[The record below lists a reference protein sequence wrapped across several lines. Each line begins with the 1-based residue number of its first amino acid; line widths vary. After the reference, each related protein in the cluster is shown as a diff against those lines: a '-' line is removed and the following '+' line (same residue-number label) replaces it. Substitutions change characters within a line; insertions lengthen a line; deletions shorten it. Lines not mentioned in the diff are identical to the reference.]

1 MSVIIKMLKDLE
13 QGQQP
18 GIDNPSAPPVG
29 EFVRPQ
35 IQYQS
40 VAKSR
45 SASIGLIIVA
55 ALLIPTLW
63 FGVSMYRQA
72 NIQIVSEPGA
82 VSASASKETQSLLSQ
97 PQDNDGVA
105 TEPPKLSVVSSTA
118 TPIQAPMQTATQA
131 NTVAITQDSI
141 QDNVQDS
148 TQDST
153 QGITQD
159 STQVSQ
165 TTDTSAARTALET
178 HQSIDMTAPETP
190 QTRGQVA
197 ETVKTPAQIAAA
209 LVTEI
214 ETETVTDKPSVSG
227 SNKTASNNAVSSKTT
242 SNKIT
247 SNNTTSNNTT
257 SNKIASN
264 NTIPNKTTSNNSAP
278 NNSAPNNSASN
289 NIEPTQALT
298 TAPLSVLPAQAPIV
312 IPKPV
317 EMTVKEVVLTKPQMA
332 QLQYQK
338 AMNAEQAQR
347 LDDAA
352 GYYLEAIILQP
363 SLHKARKQLAKIYY
377 GQSNFTAAMLLL
389 ESGVS
394 LFPQQ
399 WEFYVILSQIQTQMK
414 AYDAALSTVAMIPDN
429 SLWARDKW
437 IAQTDLAQKSK
448 NFALAEAAY
457 RHLLLSESTKPRWWM
472 GLGYSLDSQKKYPQA
487 AQAYR
492 SALSYE
498 GLSTSAM
505 TFIEKRLDQLGANR

>member
-18 GIDNPSAPPVG
+18 GIDNSSAPPVG

-35 IQYQS
+35 TQYQS

-72 NIQIVSEPGA
+72 NIQMVSDPGA

-105 TEPPKLSVVSSTA
+105 TESPELLVVSSTA
-118 TPIQAPMQTATQA
+118 TSIQAPIEASTQA

-148 TQDST
+148 TQ
-153 QGITQD
+153 
-159 STQVSQ
+159 VSQ
-165 TTDTSAARTALET
+165 TTDISAVGTASEA
-178 HQSIDMTAPETP
+178 HQTIDMTAPETP
-190 QTRGQVA
+190 QTRGKVA
-197 ETVKTPAQIAAA
+197 KTVKTPTLFAATIAPKT
-209 LVTEI
+209 VE
-214 ETETVTDKPSVSG
+214 ETVTDKPSISG
-227 SNKTASNNAVSSKTT
+227 SNKTAPNNAVSSKTT
-242 SNKIT
+242 SNKIA
-247 SNNTTSNNTT
+247 SNNTT
-257 SNKIASN
+257 SNKIA
-264 NTIPNKTTSNNSAP
+264 
-278 NNSAPNNSASN
+278 PNNSASN
-289 NIEPTQALT
+289 NIAPTQGLT
-298 TAPLSVLPAQAPIV
+298 TAPSSGLPAQAPIV
-312 IPKPV
+312 IQKPV
-317 EMTVKEVVLTKPQMA
+317 EMTVKEVVLTKTQMA

-377 GQSNFTAAMLLL
+377 GQSNLTAAMLLL

-437 IAQTDLAQKSK
+437 IAQTDLAQKSE

-457 RHLLLSESTKPRWWM
+457 RHLLLSESTKSRWWM

>member
-148 TQDST
+148 TQDS
-153 QGITQD
+153 IQD

-165 TTDTSAARTALET
+165 TTEASAVGSGFVATAEP
-178 HQSIDMTAPETP
+178 IDMSSELAP
-190 QTRGQVA
+190 QTSVKVA

-214 ETETVTDKPSVSG
+214 ATETVTDKPSVSG

>member
-29 EFVRPQ
+29 EFVRPE

-45 SASIGLIIVA
+45 SASIGLIIVV

-72 NIQIVSEPGA
+72 NIQMVSEPGA

-105 TEPPKLSVVSSTA
+105 TESPKLLVVSSTA
-118 TPIQAPMQTATQA
+118 TSIQAPIEASTQA
-131 NTVAITQDSI
+131 ITANSIQGITQG
-141 QDNVQDS
+141 S
-148 TQDST
+148 TQES
-153 QGITQD
+153 TQD

-165 TTDTSAARTALET
+165 TTDISAVGTGFVATAET
-178 HQSIDMTAPETP
+178 IDMSSELAP
-190 QTRGQVA
+190 QTSVKVA

-214 ETETVTDKPSVSG
+214 ATETVTDKPSVLG

-242 SNKIT
+242 SNKIA
-247 SNNTTSNNTT
+247 SNNTISNNTT
-257 SNKIASN
+257 SNKI
-264 NTIPNKTTSNNSAP
+264 
-278 NNSAPNNSASN
+278 APNNSASN
-289 NIEPTQALT
+289 NIEPSQALT
-298 TAPLSVLPAQAPIV
+298 TAPSSGLPAQAPIV

-377 GQSNFTAAMLLL
+377 VQSNFTAAMLLL

-437 IAQTDLAQKSK
+437 IAQTDLAQKSE

>member
-72 NIQIVSEPGA
+72 NIQMVSEPGA

-105 TEPPKLSVVSSTA
+105 TESPKLLVVSSTA

-153 QGITQD
+153 QD
-159 STQVSQ
+159 SQ
-165 TTDTSAARTALET
+165 TTDTSAVGTGFVATAET
-178 HQSIDMTAPETP
+178 IDISPELAP
-190 QTRGQVA
+190 QTSVKVP

-214 ETETVTDKPSVSG
+214 VTETVTDKPSVSG
-227 SNKTASNNAVSSKTT
+227 SNKTVSDNTVPNNTSSNNIVPT
-242 SNKIT
+242 
-247 SNNTTSNNTT
+247 
-257 SNKIASN
+257 KIASTN
-264 NTIPNKTTSNNSAP
+264 MS
-278 NNSAPNNSASN
+278 SN
-289 NIEPTQALT
+289 NIAPTQALT

-338 AMNAEQAQR
+338 AMDAEQAQR
-347 LDDAA
+347 
-352 GYYLEAIILQP
+352 
-363 SLHKARKQLAKIYY
+363 
-377 GQSNFTAAMLLL
+377 
-389 ESGVS
+389 
-394 LFPQQ
+394 
-399 WEFYVILSQIQTQMK
+399 
-414 AYDAALSTVAMIPDN
+414 
-429 SLWARDKW
+429 
-437 IAQTDLAQKSK
+437 
-448 NFALAEAAY
+448 
-457 RHLLLSESTKPRWWM
+457 
-472 GLGYSLDSQKKYPQA
+472 
-487 AQAYR
+487 
-492 SALSYE
+492 
-498 GLSTSAM
+498 
-505 TFIEKRLDQLGANR
+505 

>member
-29 EFVRPQ
+29 EFVRPE

-45 SASIGLIIVA
+45 SASIGLFIVA

-72 NIQIVSEPGA
+72 NIQMVSEPVA

-105 TEPPKLSVVSSTA
+105 TESPKLLVVSSTA
-118 TPIQAPMQTATQA
+118 TSIQAPIEASTQA
-131 NTVAITQDSI
+131 NTVA
-141 QDNVQDS
+141 
-148 TQDST
+148 
-153 QGITQD
+153 ITQD

-165 TTDTSAARTALET
+165 TTDTSAVGTALET

-214 ETETVTDKPSVSG
+214 VTETVTDKPSVLG
-227 SNKTASNNAVSSKTT
+227 SNKTALNNIGTNQTVSNNAVSSKT
-242 SNKIT
+242 I
-247 SNNTTSNNTT
+247 SNNTT
-257 SNKIASN
+257 SNKIA
-264 NTIPNKTTSNNSAP
+264 
-278 NNSAPNNSASN
+278 PNNSASN
-289 NIEPTQALT
+289 NIAPTQALT
-298 TAPLSVLPAQAPIV
+298 TAPSSGLPAQAPIV
-312 IPKPV
+312 IQKPV
-317 EMTVKEVVLTKPQMA
+317 EMTVKEVVLTKTQMA

-377 GQSNFTAAMLLL
+377 VQSNLTAAMLLL

>member
-1 MSVIIKMLKDLE
+1 
-13 QGQQP
+13 
-18 GIDNPSAPPVG
+18 
-29 EFVRPQ
+29 
-35 IQYQS
+35 
-40 VAKSR
+40 
-45 SASIGLIIVA
+45 
-55 ALLIPTLW
+55 
-63 FGVSMYRQA
+63 VSMYRQA
-72 NIQIVSEPGA
+72 NIQMVSEPGA

-105 TEPPKLSVVSSTA
+105 TEPPKLLVVSSTA
-118 TPIQAPMQTATQA
+118 TSIQAPIEASTQA
-131 NTVAITQDSI
+131 ITANSIQGITQDS
-141 QDNVQDS
+141 
-148 TQDST
+148 
-153 QGITQD
+153 TQD

-165 TTDTSAARTALET
+165 TTDTSAVGTGFVATAET
-178 HQSIDMTAPETP
+178 IDMSSELAP
-190 QTRGQVA
+190 QTSVKVA

-214 ETETVTDKPSVSG
+214 ATETVTDKPSVLG

-242 SNKIT
+242 SNKIA
-247 SNNTTSNNTT
+247 SNNTT
-257 SNKIASN
+257 SNKIA
-264 NTIPNKTTSNNSAP
+264 
-278 NNSAPNNSASN
+278 PNNSASN
-289 NIEPTQALT
+289 NIAPTQAST
-298 TAPLSVLPAQAPIV
+298 TAPSSGLPTQAPIV
-312 IPKPV
+312 IQKPV
-317 EMTVKEVVLTKPQMA
+317 EMMVKEVVLTKTQMA

-377 GQSNFTAAMLLL
+377 VQSNLTAAMLLL

>member
-72 NIQIVSEPGA
+72 NIQMVSEPGA
-82 VSASASKETQSLLSQ
+82 VSASASKETQSFLSQ

-105 TEPPKLSVVSSTA
+105 TESPKLLVVSSTA

-153 QGITQD
+153 Q
-159 STQVSQ
+159 VSQ
-165 TTDTSAARTALET
+165 TTDTSAVGTGFVATAET
-178 HQSIDMTAPETP
+178 IDMSSELAP
-190 QTRGQVA
+190 QTSVKVA

-214 ETETVTDKPSVSG
+214 ATETVTDKPSVLG
-227 SNKTASNNAVSSKTT
+227 SNKTAPNNIGPNQTVSNNAVSSKIASTNM
-242 SNKIT
+242 S
-247 SNNTTSNNTT
+247 SNN
-257 SNKIASN
+257 I
-264 NTIPNKTTSNNSAP
+264 AP
-278 NNSAPNNSASN
+278 NNIA
-289 NIEPTQALT
+289 PTQGLT
-298 TAPLSVLPAQAPIV
+298 TAPSSGLPAQAPIV
-312 IPKPV
+312 IQKPV
-317 EMTVKEVVLTKPQMA
+317 EMTVKEVVLTKTQMA

-338 AMNAEQAQR
+338 AMDAEQAQR

-352 GYYLEAIILQP
+352 GYYLETIILQP

-399 WEFYVILSQIQTQMK
+399 WEFYVILSQIQTQMN

>member
-72 NIQIVSEPGA
+72 NIQMVSEPGA

-105 TEPPKLSVVSSTA
+105 TESPKLSVVSSTA
-118 TPIQAPMQTATQA
+118 TSIQAPIEASTQA

-148 TQDST
+148 TQ
-153 QGITQD
+153 
-159 STQVSQ
+159 VSQ
-165 TTDTSAARTALET
+165 TTDISAVGTGFVATAET
-178 HQSIDMTAPETP
+178 IDMSSELAP
-190 QTRGQVA
+190 QTSVKVA

-214 ETETVTDKPSVSG
+214 ATETVTDKPSVLG

-242 SNKIT
+242 SNKIA
-247 SNNTTSNNTT
+247 SNNTT

-264 NTIPNKTTSNNSAP
+264 HIV
-278 NNSAPNNSASN
+278 
-289 NIEPTQALT
+289 PTQAST
-298 TAPLSVLPAQAPIV
+298 TAPSSGLPAQAPIV

-377 GQSNFTAAMLLL
+377 GQSNLTAAMLLL

-414 AYDAALSTVAMIPDN
+414 DYDAALSTVAMIPDN

-437 IAQTDLAQKSK
+437 IAQTDLAQKSE

>member
-1 MSVIIKMLKDLE
+1 MSVIIKMLNDLE

-18 GIDNPSAPPVG
+18 GMDNPSALPVG

-72 NIQIVSEPGA
+72 NIQMVSDPGA

-97 PQDNDGVA
+97 PQDNDGVDV
-105 TEPPKLSVVSSTA
+105 EQPKLALSSTA
-118 TPIQAPMQTATQA
+118 TSIQAPIEASTQA
-131 NTVAITQDSI
+131 ITA
-141 QDNVQDS
+141 DNI
-148 TQDST
+148 

-159 STQVSQ
+159 SQ
-165 TTDTSAARTALET
+165 TTDTSAVGTGFVATAET
-178 HQSIDMTAPETP
+178 IDMSSELAP
-190 QTRGQVA
+190 QTSVKVA
-197 ETVKTPAQIAAA
+197 EIVKTPVQIAAT

-214 ETETVTDKPSVSG
+214 VTDKPSVSG
-227 SNKTASNNAVSSKTT
+227 SNKTVSDNTVPNNTSSNNIVPT
-242 SNKIT
+242 
-247 SNNTTSNNTT
+247 
-257 SNKIASN
+257 KIASTN
-264 NTIPNKTTSNNSAP
+264 MS
-278 NNSAPNNSASN
+278 SN
-289 NIEPTQALT
+289 NIAPTQGLT
-298 TAPLSVLPAQAPIV
+298 TAPSSGLAAQAPIV
-312 IPKPV
+312 KQKPV
-317 EMTVKEVVLTKPQMA
+317 EMTVKEVVLTKTQMA

-338 AMNAEQAQR
+338 AMDAEQAQR

-352 GYYLEAIILQP
+352 SYYLEAIILQP
-363 SLHKARKQLAKIYY
+363 SLHKARKQLVKIYY
-377 GQSNFTAAMLLL
+377 AQNNLTAAMLLL
-389 ESGVS
+389 ESGMS

-399 WEFYVILSQIQTQMK
+399 WEFYVILSRIQTQMK

-448 NFALAEAAY
+448 NFVLAEATY
-457 RHLLLSESTKPRWWM
+457 RHLLVSESTKSRWWM
-472 GLGYSLDSQKKYPQA
+472 GLGYALDSQKKYPQA